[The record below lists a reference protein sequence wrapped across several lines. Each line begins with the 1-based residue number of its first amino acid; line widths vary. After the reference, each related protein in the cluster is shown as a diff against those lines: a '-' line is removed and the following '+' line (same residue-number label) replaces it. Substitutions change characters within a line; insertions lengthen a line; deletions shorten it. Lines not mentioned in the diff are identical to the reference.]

1 MPLKHVLT
9 SSTRAAPAAVKNP
22 PHSAAD
28 HVIFVSWCRDHLSK
42 RHELL
47 QPAVTSDDQSTQ
59 RTDSAVALAGRLLGI
74 QVGPLRGRI
83 ALLERTPLLCTS
95 HAQTVVEIS
104 LTILLHA
111 RQPVYAARAVV
122 SGCRVAHAACERLR
136 RLCGQGIVGMDAAPR
151 VSEQLGAD
159 CFDF

>member
-1 MPLKHVLT
+1 M
-9 SSTRAAPAAVKNP
+9 
-22 PHSAAD
+22 
-28 HVIFVSWCRDHLSK
+28 SK

-47 QPAVTSDDQSTQ
+47 QPAVASDDQSTQ
-59 RTDSAVALAGRLLGI
+59 RTDSAVALTWLLLGI
-74 QVGPLRGRI
+74 QVSPLRGGV

-95 HAQTVVEIS
+95 HAQAVVEVA
-104 LTILLHA
+104 LTVLLHT
-111 RQPVYAARAVV
+111 RQPVYASRAVV

-136 RLCGQGIVGMDAAPR
+136 RLRGQRIAGMDAAPR